1 MLNKIL
7 QNLKNYPDDECYQIR
22 KNIYKNKDLY
32 KYVCNIY
39 DYVLKNNKNKKPIV
53 VKGHKQIYMVASFLA
68 CSMAGFTYVPIDEYI
83 PSEREEKI
91 LRQVNSD
98 LIIDEKIENIMK
110 KEHPKAIEKIYLK
123 DEDIYYIIFTSGTTG
138 EPKGVQITYRNLKSC
153 MAWLEKICDI
163 KQKTILNQ
171 ANFSFDLSVADLYL
185 PLLTRGKHY
194 ILEKDTL
201 KNYIELF
208 KVLKES
214 NTELMVVT
222 PSFID
227 LLLIDKS
234 FNKDLMPNLKEILFC
249 GERLSENTVT
259 RLWNRFEDLKIIN
272 CYGPTECTF
281 AVTSNVVKKDEKIS
295 IGIPKEDVKLYIVD
309 NALHE
314 LKENEIGEILISGE
328 SVGNGYLNE
337 ELNKDVFINFNGEK
351 AYLTGDLGYKS
362 KEKFFYIGR
371 KDRQVKYKGYRIEL
385 SEIEAAINKLEF
397 VEKAVVVADLGENKK
412 VNKIFAFIKQFEGN
426 KKDVKEI
433 REIIKN
439 CLPDYMIP
447 VIRIVENFPL
457 NVNGKIDEK
466 KLLEK
471 NR

>member
-91 LRQVNSD
+91 LRQVNPD

-153 MAWLEKICDI
+153 MAWLEKICDV

-208 KVLKES
+208 KELKES
-214 NTELMVVT
+214 NAELMVVT

-234 FNKDLMPNLKEILFC
+234 FNKNLMPNLKEILFC

-259 RLWNRFEDLKIIN
+259 RLWNRFENLKIIN

-281 AVTSNVVKKDEKIS
+281 AVTSNVVKTNEKIS

-362 KEKFFYIGR
+362 KEKFFCIGR

-385 SEIEAAINKLEF
+385 SEIETAINKLEF
-397 VEKAVVVADLGENKK
+397 VEKAVVVADLGEDKK

-433 REIIKN
+433 RKIIKN